1 MQQLQKVFGDSWTEV
16 STAMG
21 AFGAPTLKPTKL
33 ISSSPSVGKLA
44 RAPTVEQRETIKA
57 NSEVTAVV
65 NPVTG
70 SVSGGCDLKAA
81 QAYPAGYGEA
91 VAIWFDDE
99 RGETDPISESDSDEE
114 NAGVHMEATDMWLDT
129 GLRTVCAQLK
139 VTHDRAIF

>member
-1 MQQLQKVFGDSWTEV
+1 M
-16 STAMG
+16 
-21 AFGAPTLKPTKL
+21 
-33 ISSSPSVGKLA
+33 ISSSPSVRKLA

-70 SVSGGCDLKAA
+70 SVSGGCDLKAT

-91 VAIWFDDE
+91 VATWFDDE
-99 RGETDPISESDSDEE
+99 QRETDSISEYDSDEG
-114 NAGVHMEATDMWLDT
+114 NACARMEAADMWLDT

-139 VTHDRAIF
+139 APHDRAIF